1 MYLDV
6 KNLELTLTSTHYGDK
21 LRIRLSFKAAHWSTC
36 LMTSR
41 CGFTTTKPAQGPAVN
56 TNYT

>member
-21 LRIRLSFKAAHWSTC
+21 LRIRLSFKACKSSVCPTV
-36 LMTSR
+36 SR
-41 CGFTTTKPAQGPAVN
+41 CGLTTTKPALGPALFASH
-56 TNYT
+56 T